1 MNKQEKL
8 ILLGIGLF
16 CLIFLIIGF
25 FFSNADR
32 FYSGAYSPMVEKSLK
47 AKQAAA
53 ESAADEE
60 SSHSDEPRARGLRER
75 EIQKQR
81 GDRYSTY

>member
-8 ILLGIGLF
+8 ILFCIGLF
-16 CLIFLIIGF
+16 CLVFLIIGF

-32 FYSGAYSPMVEKSLK
+32 FYSGAYTPMVEKSRR
-47 AKQAAA
+47 AKEAAA
-53 ESAADEE
+53 EANKTEKT
-60 SSHSDEPRARGLRER
+60 SDEPRARGLRER
-75 EIQKQR
+75 DIEKKR